1 MEQVAAAG
9 HGAILYMRQEGR
21 GIGLP
26 QKLRAYAL
34 QEQGLDTVEANL
46 KLGYA
51 ADLRDYGVGAQMLLD
66 LGIHR
71 MRLLTNNPRK
81 VVGIQG
87 YGIEIV
93 ERVPISIPPTAH
105 NEKYLKTKK
114 DKLGHWI

>member
-1 MEQVAAAG
+1 MRQVAAAG

-21 GIGLP
+21 GIGLAG
-26 QKLRAYAL
+26 KIRAYAL
-34 QEQGLDTVEANL
+34 QEKGLDTVEANL
-46 KLGYA
+46 ELGFG
-51 ADLRDYGVGAQMLLD
+51 ADIRDYGVGAQMLLD
-66 LGIHR
+66 LGITR

-93 ERVPISIPPTAH
+93 ERVPIAIPPTTH

-114 DKLGHWI
+114 EKLGHLI